1 MDVEEGLIKST
12 KDLSARKVAVKWW
25 DENVAEPAFYDT
37 EVGEVEISR
46 NSIESSLAHRYGQA
60 KLDALTSLIEGFENA
75 VYLGS
80 MPDGTR
86 HGGVMNHYFAYPIIY
101 KGERC
106 YVFCRAMH
114 DANKNR
120 LYVHEVFIADKIKK
134 GDTLQTAASQ
144 PHGGIALDKDILANV
159 LDIEPTSTAEDTAP
173 VSNVQENSV
182 KSDEKTQDEGE
193 KMVLQL
199 WWLLKITKALPKAR
213 LPGLD
218 SPFPTTREWRM
229 RP

>member
-86 HGGVMNHYFAYPIIY
+86 HGGVMKHYFAYPI
-101 KGERC
+101 
-106 YVFCRAMH
+106 
-114 DANKNR
+114 
-120 LYVHEVFIADKIKK
+120 FIRVRGVMYSAVLCTMQIRTGCMFMKYLSLIK
-134 GDTLQTAASQ
+134 
-144 PHGGIALDKDILANV
+144 
-159 LDIEPTSTAEDTAP
+159 
-173 VSNVQENSV
+173 
-182 KSDEKTQDEGE
+182 
-193 KMVLQL
+193 
-199 WWLLKITKALPKAR
+199 
-213 LPGLD
+213 
-218 SPFPTTREWRM
+218 
-229 RP
+229 